1 MSCVN
6 TKTKEFKEASIR
18 NNINE
23 ATLEAIVHAFQNTEG
38 NENLFPSDEYI
49 NSQLQGLAMTN
60 ASAAQIRLWKSRYR
74 KPIIVNNLKD
84 AERIVKEISKYFN
97 SSSIVMYQTRDGNY
111 KITVARP
118 TQNRGKLM
126 YQKSNDK
133 LANLKRVREYYRTS
147 LDTEERRKNYSE
159 TLKSI
164 RAIYTRKVYYPKDK
178 ETLSNVDVR
187 LNNIIKEI
195 LKKSGWA
202 IKSAYI
208 VNIQGKGRRIQ
219 LEFKNFDEILNDKL
233 SLLDNLDDDTLASE
247 ALRLEQESS
256 LNEEYY
262 INKKKVE
269 SLKEQVFKKN
279 LFIKPNELEVAFDFL
294 ESLENNKDLNQY
306 VDTCIRW
313 LKNNSISLPRDNHKV
328 LDAFMLARQQG
339 IDTQQFNSPIELI
352 LWSIRNKKVDIEEGK
367 VVNPRELNKLS
378 FNRTIQVEEGLIEIF
393 DVESTPEG
401 QEVICQILADAS
413 PKVDGKP
420 AVESHWCLS
429 TYNYNKDTGKAT
441 PTSSAR
447 DYWNHYDGGRR
458 QIAFL
463 NGKPLAFNSSVREE
477 DEWWDFYDGSKNNY
491 KGYSTIE
498 ECDRKATEEFYTKGV
513 ENKQHGDDF
522 LYYSLGPYN
531 YMLRGDKIDSI
542 DYSQTSYF
550 MGKRQSVEWSYNPY
564 RSSNNYN
571 LSIIG
576 VKGSLFIDGEGV
588 LIESAYHWTG
598 VPIKNH
604 KTELITIGYIPS
616 YKGRSQQKQTPLIEY
631 SKEKEA
637 FVLTVDGNI
646 VQILGSFPKEK
657 METFMFTI
665 DNLSLET
672 VPSKKIQDSLVDYTN
687 TIGNIIRNG
696 ITKYAKS
703 LKESESKKEQE
714 TNNTVAT
721 PNIQEASEDAVTINS
736 TVNALNSLGLDSTV
750 PTEYTSD
757 TQDEYHDFEVIN
769 EEDLEYIGN
778 SVNEYNINEEPIEP
792 TTIIDTLE
800 SLREGKLE
808 QIYNEGVKKPF
819 NRELSKSLHD
829 ILKAYH
835 FEIIEGDL
843 REVFG
848 EDTLGA
854 LDILQKIVYLAHE
867 GDRNA
872 LTDAEE
878 FAHAFIELMGSAYH
892 RNTKAYPATK
902 EYTELRDLIEK
913 TTLYQSTLKQYRDV
927 YTYANGDPDLPLIKK
942 EALGKAL
949 AAVLNDR
956 YEAKTEADHNF
967 IAKLKNWFKD
977 VLLYFK
983 SIFKDEAKLQH
994 KLNKIADSILNG
1006 TYAEKYLN
1014 KVKDT
1019 DYKLVEFKE
1028 TLIQQSAKDGGKA
1041 LGIIQAI
1048 NRLKGKVTGSLAY
1061 RAQGTVYRR
1070 DMDSL
1075 HDLDFVFDA
1084 NSHDIFTSHPSL
1096 RTLRRISPNRWW
1108 TVDRVKEAVE
1118 QSSFATELKRQVPDL
1133 TIMYAYPGPN
1143 GIIVNAVV
1151 SEDQDLVAKFMSMTG
1166 NFNTRL
1172 EQLTQEERDKLYL
1185 LDFFLNKEDSY
1196 ESFTDEESGIEMVD
1210 YTVPF
1215 ESKLKFGRAKD
1226 IYDYQ
1231 RFKPSHRRYKIS
1243 PSTMYQKK
1251 AEGATSSVSTTKF
1264 STTEVS
1270 SYPQRT
1276 RDNADWSDVTLALAT
1291 DFNTRGEQLTQRVA
1305 GNKYIASPL
1314 PGDSNNDYLPYNNEA
1329 AYSYYAKEIYKK
1341 LEEKGKT
1348 SNIKLNIAG
1357 NGIYSLTDFA
1367 TQEELNIYVTNILR
1381 KLQDLGVTISEIRS
1395 GGQTGVDEA
1404 GIIAAQRL
1412 GIPNSVHTTSNYAFR
1427 VTEKEFNEK
1436 YKSILSENEYKKVGN
1451 DYDILNRQDLFEA
1464 RFKNEST
1471 SKENVSETVS
1481 EQKIEDP
1488 FLQESLEITR
1498 QIDTLLDSSIITASE
1513 VRHIAEQAVYWIS
1526 DHITE
1531 IQRNPELAVTIY
1543 GDRVK
1548 GNNFANMSR
1557 QEIVQTIGPSSI
1569 MAMCKEK
1576 FRPRP
1581 GKYQKSSTTKKARL
1595 IVDNWEAIMKFAT
1608 DAFSTMEDFSITKIS
1623 GRDEI
1628 LENDS
1633 IDVDNY
1639 NESNDKDEVA
1649 EIQGDTQEHWQI
1661 ENRTIDVL
1669 YSMSQLV
1676 KHALREC
1683 YQLDSE
1689 GNKIKSEFGINERV
1703 DVIDATS
1710 SILRWTQGA
1719 LTLKDMIDKLESKK
1733 QNNPWI
1739 SQIIDRLKDDSGNE
1753 SDFQS
1758 QFFSVFCKHFQSY
1771 SIVTKRKGKYVT
1783 MPVNEFPALRDAFNS
1798 ITTLFKVNEHPMF
1811 TSEGV
1816 NKKTFK
1822 EFKSTYEDLVPLRRT
1837 FINEDKKEIAR
1848 KLSYI
1853 ANTLGYY
1860 YATPEV
1866 MESILDER
1874 TFRNMLTTVGYMVK
1888 AIEDNLDN
1896 KNYTP
1901 FEFKSKGSIS
1911 GNIRMF
1917 LRPITD
1923 KLEDTAVSSFYDSG
1937 KMYQSYVTPSYMTKL
1952 MNKFNLTGEEFDTFI
1967 MDEYGKYS
1975 WFKEESDD
1983 IEEGWRNSWLEIL
1996 VKDENAKSVF
2006 KHKVQLNFNKH
2017 NYMRNMNDSEY
2028 ELSMISEYFSENY
2041 KEGET
2046 RVPAWFRVP
2055 VLSNK
2060 PSSEYIRFYSYRGAD
2075 YKDIITSN
2083 LKKVFDQELS
2093 RIQTVSL
2100 RNYSKEDSEFIKNF
2114 DKNGKRF
2121 NFLSFMNDYLDGIL
2135 TNTEL
2140 GKLLKKK
2147 LEGKQLTSEEET
2159 SLNSLAEAAIRENME
2174 RKALAIVSDWKSKG
2188 IVEGAKQIEN
2198 VGSEESEITENLI
2211 NFVWNDTLAAINI
2224 MQLTITDAAY
2234 YKDAEDIQKRFAQ
2247 IHAPGVRGNVNATDY
2262 NGNVVTDGKE
2272 RTLYLKDFDDFVSN
2286 IIENVSIVFDRKI
2299 EAAPESEKAQWIALK
2314 ESLVGEKGAFRE
2326 INVADAQGY
2335 NSPTSYRKK
2344 AFIFGKWSRQAEEIY
2359 QKLKNNDYTYS
2370 DLRVAFQPLKPF
2382 VYSQI
2387 SKSTNVDAPLNEL
2400 KVPVQNKNSEY
2411 LLILADAI
2419 LQGEDTGRPNLLRAV
2434 YEVMEESAD
2443 KNPTKGID
2451 TIQFEST
2458 VKSGLMGA
2466 IDIKQFSDM
2475 EGGEVAA
2482 KKLLEDSVYNED
2494 GSYNSTF
2501 VHEIPFEDYCLQ
2513 QEIPDHFKQH
2523 EQAHG
2528 SQIRYIIP
2536 SDLEEVDYLGNP
2548 VTYEVEGRQLTAEE
2562 FKIEYEN
2569 TIAEN
2574 INESIEN
2581 LTKEL
2586 HLDDSDIKARNIAL
2600 SKILQREILSSPRY
2614 GVDLFQACSLDENG
2628 NFRIPLGDPIQSK
2641 RVEQLINSIIKNRV
2655 NKQTIAGGPVVQVS
2669 NFGLSKELNI
2679 RFKGKD
2685 GKILM
2690 TKAEYTEKMAENW
2703 KLQGHEGILPMSKI
2717 DAQYQEYLKA
2727 NQAGIAYFEVFAPI
2741 YTKEI
2746 FEKFQNPDGSIDMEA
2761 IEALHPDLLKMV
2773 GYRIPTEDK
2782 YSAAPLKIVGF
2793 LPREAGDG
2801 IMLPSDITLLSGSD
2815 FDIDKMYLMLKNI
2828 PIRMRNR
2835 EDVYNDMFDAL
2846 VASRA
2851 KTTTV
2856 TSKIKQSIREE
2867 LNMFMNNPQIM
2878 KNADALHQYMWKL
2891 YKRFAYEAVP
2901 PTHGREYRNNKI
2913 VDMTYAVLTHETTA
2927 DKILNPG
2934 GFEPQKRMGYMVEAY
2949 RNLASEGITW
2959 EQLEK
2964 MSVGE
2969 LSELAHTNKN
2979 LAFIDAQTHFY
2990 KQNSSGSTLIGIF
3003 AVHKVAHAVLEGD
3016 GFLLNIEE
3024 VCSLEENEFFTIAG
3038 TSFGGNMVIDPKYD
3052 VNGQLI
3058 GKSLGSNVAASAD
3071 TGKFPVLDLNNIN
3084 PTTANVLCALE
3095 RLGMPYDD
3103 IALFLSQSTIS
3114 NILNAYNTENMNGF
3128 SRLGDIINRRLSE
3141 LEDELFIETYSDLNK
3156 EALSKEELIEGILSN
3171 PKPEIEYKV
3180 LRTFQ
3185 RIQKI
3190 GDAMRG
3196 ITYATRFNSI
3206 SSAVGP
3212 LIIDNLITENKIKNF
3227 SDSILKPNEE
3237 PADITDVF
3245 TKHPILNQFF
3255 RTLSIA
3261 RNMFGNMPANSRGFR
3276 NILDSMDSKLS
3287 NIIYSDRKLLSTF
3300 SDFYQSYLL
3309 IASETVNEK
3318 QLINYINGFPTWFFK
3333 QNFKEKYKD
3342 NALIQA
3348 IKLDTDSTTGRP
3360 VLKVD
3365 ITGLKTKQKEVLM
3378 NAWIDLH
3385 KENPELSKQLFMYN
3399 FFRRGIGFSPET
3411 FMGLVPTYVKER
3423 IEGYT
3428 DTYRKLP
3435 SVSGALVIDQFIRN
3449 NWDNNK
3455 LVPRK
3460 KVKLVWHDKIA
3471 EVTNPKEIKEMKN
3484 VPYFKIKIGNTDR
3497 LFRQSEVTETS
3508 VFYEEITPLGNN
3520 GEYLEIS
3527 NSYISNPITIPNI
3540 AKEDVS
3546 NSEISESS
3554 NQDIDNDNPSSNI
3567 ETRTEEQETLDLL
3580 YQLIENGKTVTN
3592 KEQAVSKVEEYKS
3605 KSDKEK
3611 KSLESGMKK
3620 YFRNRLMK
3628 LNIPFDERK
3637 IDEVYNK
3644 MCK

>member
-38 NENLFPSDEYI
+38 NENLFPSDGYI
-49 NSQLQGLAMTN
+49 KSQLQGLAMTN
-60 ASAAQIRLWKSRYR
+60 ASASQIRLWKNRYR
-74 KPIIVNNLKD
+74 KPIIAKTLND
-84 AERIVKEISKYFN
+84 AERIVKEAKKYFN
-97 SSSIVMYQTRDGNY
+97 TSSIVMYQTRDGNY
-111 KITVARP
+111 RITVARP

-126 YQKSNDK
+126 YQKSSDTVS
-133 LANLKRVREYYRTS
+133 NLKRVKEHYRES
-147 LDTEERRKNYSE
+147 LNTKEKQDSYNE
-159 TLKSI
+159 TIKSI
-164 RAIYTRKVYYPKDK
+164 RALYTRKVYYPINN
-178 ETLSNVDVR
+178 ESSSNVDIR
-187 LNNIIKEI
+187 LSNIIRDI
-195 LKKSGWA
+195 MQKSGWA
-202 IKSAYI
+202 IRGARI
-208 VNIQGKGRRIQ
+208 VNLKNGGKRIQ
-219 LEFKNFDEILNDKL
+219 LDFKDFNEILNEKL
-233 SLLDNLDDDTLASE
+233 SIIDSFDEDTLASE
-247 ALRLEQESS
+247 ALRLEQESVI
-256 LNEEYY
+256 NEEYY

-269 SLKEQVFKKN
+269 ALKAQVAKKN
-279 LFIKPNELEVAFDFL
+279 EFITQEAIEEAFKFLEELEND
-294 ESLENNKDLNQY
+294 KDLNQY

-313 LKNNSISLPRDNHKV
+313 LKNNTISLPRDNKKV
-328 LDAFMLARQQG
+328 LDAFMLARKKN
-339 IDTQQFNSPIELI
+339 IDTQKFNSPIDLI
-352 LWSIRNKKVDIEEGK
+352 LWEINNREQDIEEGQIIEPH
-367 VVNPRELNKLS
+367 NIDKLS
-378 FNRTIQVEEGLIEIF
+378 YNRTINTEEGIIEIF
-393 DVESTPEG
+393 DVEDSEEG
-401 QEVICQILADAS
+401 QTTICQILADTS
-413 PKVDGKP
+413 PKIAGKP
-420 AVESHWCLS
+420 VATSPWCLS
-429 TYNYNKDTGKAT
+429 TFNYNKETKKAT
-441 PTSSAR
+441 PTESAKGFWEQ
-447 DYWNHYDGGRR
+447 YSNGKR

-463 NGKPLAFNSSVREE
+463 NGKPLAFNSSSSTN
-477 DEWWDFYDGSKNNY
+477 DEWWDFYDGSNN
-491 KGYSTIE
+491 GFRGFNTVE
-498 ECDRKATEEFYTKGV
+498 ECDKKATL
-513 ENKQHGDDF
+513 N
-522 LYYSLGPYN
+522 YYKESTSRETQEYSYIDLGPFSYTIVN
-531 YMLRGDKIDSI
+531 KKLEHVYAQRDIRNNKGRWLGTVIWSREFNNKERVFRVEATWGFIKLTPTQKVIHFDSFNRNAFKITKTGIYLGRIHINGISYSV
-542 DYSQTSYF
+542 DYS
-550 MGKRQSVEWSYNPY
+550 N
-564 RSSNNYN
+564 
-571 LSIIG
+571 
-576 VKGSLFIDGEGV
+576 
-588 LIESAYHWTG
+588 
-598 VPIKNH
+598 
-604 KTELITIGYIPS
+604 
-616 YKGRSQQKQTPLIEY
+616 
-631 SKEKEA
+631 EKEA
-637 FVLTVDGNI
+637 FILSDALTNEEHILFNYPKVDIDKFLNI
-646 VQILGSFPKEK
+646 INNV
-657 METFMFTI
+657 
-665 DNLSLET
+665 SLDEY
-672 VPSKKIQDSLVDYTN
+672 PSKSIQESLLSFLKSIDKPMHNAVKEFKYKKI
-687 TIGNIIRNG
+687 
-696 ITKYAKS
+696 
-703 LKESESKKEQE
+703 KEEENKDKKEEKKEEVEIKAATTSTQAE
-714 TNNTVAT
+714 VDDAITVNN
-721 PNIQEASEDAVTINS
+721 
-736 TVNALNSLGLDSTV
+736 TVNALNSLDINSNL
-750 PTEYTSD
+750 EYTS
-757 TQDEYHDFEVIN
+757 TTEEELPYQDVEVIN

-778 SVNEYNINEEPIEP
+778 EVNEYNINEEPIEP
-792 TTIIDTLE
+792 TTIVDTLE
-800 SLREGKLE
+800 ALREGKLE
-808 QIYNEGVKKPF
+808 QLYNEGVKKPF
-819 NRELSKSLHD
+819 NKELSQILHD

-843 REVFG
+843 KEVFG

-854 LDILQKIVYLAHE
+854 LDILQKIVYLANE

-892 RNTKAYPATK
+892 KNTTAYPATK
-902 EYTELRDLIEK
+902 EYTELRDLIEQ

-949 AAVLNDR
+949 AAVIRDR
-956 YEAKTEADHNF
+956 YEAKTEADNSF

-983 SIFKDEAKLQH
+983 KIFKDEAKLQYR
-994 KLNKIADSILNG
+994 LNQIADSILDG
-1006 TYAEKYLN
+1006 TYVEKYLN
-1014 KVKDT
+1014 KVDDT
-1019 DYKLVEFKE
+1019 DYKLVDFKD
-1028 TLIQQSAKDGGKA
+1028 TLINQNSKDGGKA
-1041 LGIIQAI
+1041 LGIIQII

-1070 DMDSL
+1070 EIDSL

-1084 NSHDIFTSHPSL
+1084 NSHDVFTSHPSL

-1108 TVDRVKEAVE
+1108 TLDRIKEAVE
-1118 QSSFATELKRQVPDL
+1118 QSSFAAELKRQVPDL

-1151 SEDQDLVAKFMSMTG
+1151 SEDQDLVAKFMSLEG

-1231 RFKPSHRRYKIS
+1231 RFNPTQRRYKIS
-1243 PSTMYQKK
+1243 PSTMFQKK
-1251 AEGATSSVSTTKF
+1251 VETK
-1264 STTEVS
+1264 SEELSKEEQEITEV
-1270 SYPQRT
+1270 
-1276 RDNADWSDVTLALAT
+1276 
-1291 DFNTRGEQLTQRVA
+1291 
-1305 GNKYIASPL
+1305 
-1314 PGDSNNDYLPYNNEA
+1314 
-1329 AYSYYAKEIYKK
+1329 
-1341 LEEKGKT
+1341 
-1348 SNIKLNIAG
+1348 
-1357 NGIYSLTDFA
+1357 
-1367 TQEELNIYVTNILR
+1367 QEE
-1381 KLQDLGVTISEIRS
+1381 Q
-1395 GGQTGVDEA
+1395 Q
-1404 GIIAAQRL
+1404 
-1412 GIPNSVHTTSNYAFR
+1412 
-1427 VTEKEFNEK
+1427 
-1436 YKSILSENEYKKVGN
+1436 
-1451 DYDILNRQDLFEA
+1451 
-1464 RFKNEST
+1464 
-1471 SKENVSETVS
+1471 
-1481 EQKIEDP
+1481 DP

-1498 QIDTLLDSSIITASE
+1498 QIDNLLNSSIITASE

-1548 GNNFANMSR
+1548 GNDFANMGR
-1557 QEIVQTIGPSSI
+1557 QEIIQAIGPSSI

-1608 DAFSTMEDFSITKIS
+1608 DTFSTMEDFSITRIA
-1623 GRDEI
+1623 GRDEV
-1628 LENDS
+1628 LENDN

-1639 NESNDKDEVA
+1639 NESNDKDEIA
-1649 EIQGDTQEHWQI
+1649 EVQGDTQEHWQI

-1683 YQLDSE
+1683 YQLDNE
-1689 GNKIKSEFGINERV
+1689 GNKIKSEFGINERI

-1719 LTLKDMIDKLESKK
+1719 LTLKDMINKLEAKK
-1733 QNNPWI
+1733 QDNPWI
-1739 SQIIDRLKDDSGNE
+1739 SQIIDRLNDDSGNE

-1771 SIVTKRKGKYVT
+1771 SIVTKRKGKYISIQ
-1783 MPVNEFPALRDAFNS
+1783 VNEFPALREAYNS
-1798 ITTLFKVNEHPMF
+1798 ITTLFKINEHPMF

-1822 EFKSTYEDLVPLRRT
+1822 EFKSVYEELLPLRRALN
-1837 FINEDKKEIAR
+1837 NENKGEIAR
-1848 KLSYI
+1848 KISFI

-1860 YATPEV
+1860 YATPEII
-1866 MESILDER
+1866 ESILDER
-1874 TFRNMLTTVGYMVK
+1874 TFRNMLTTIGYMVK
-1888 AIEDNLDN
+1888 AIEENLDN

-1952 MNKFNLTGEEFDTFI
+1952 MNKFNLTGEEFDAFI

-1975 WFKEESDD
+1975 WFRDTDSDN
-1983 IEEGWRNSWLEIL
+1983 IEDGWRNSWLREL
-1996 VKDENAKSVF
+1996 VLDENAKTVF

-2028 ELSMISEYFSENY
+2028 ILSMISEYFSESS
-2041 KEGET
+2041 KEGAN
-2046 RVPAWFRVP
+2046 RVPAWYRVP

-2060 PSSEYIRFYSYRGAD
+2060 PSSEFIRFYSERGAN
-2075 YKDIITSN
+2075 YKDIIASN
-2083 LKKVFDQELS
+2083 LKMVFDQELS
-2093 RIQTVSL
+2093 RIQTVLL
-2100 RNYSKEDSEFIKNF
+2100 RNYSESDPEFIKNF

-2121 NFLSFMNDYLDGIL
+2121 NFLSFMNDYLDGEL
-2135 TNTEL
+2135 SNTEL
-2140 GKLLKKK
+2140 GKLIKRK
-2147 LEGKQLTSEEET
+2147 LDGEQLTSEENT
-2159 SLNSLAEAAIRENME
+2159 TLDTLVIDAIKENMD
-2174 RKALAIVSDWKSKG
+2174 RKANAIVSDWRNKG
-2188 IVEGAKQIEN
+2188 VVEGAKQIEN
-2198 VGSEESEITENLI
+2198 VGTEESEIIDNLI

-2247 IHAPGVRGNVNATDY
+2247 IHAPGVRGNVDATDY
-2262 NGNVVTDGKE
+2262 NGNAVSDGTE

-2359 QKLKNNDYTYS
+2359 QKLKKGEYTYS
-2370 DLRVAFQPLKPF
+2370 DLQVAFQPLKPF

-2387 SKSTNVDAPLNEL
+2387 SKNSNTDAPLSEL

-2475 EGGEVAA
+2475 EGGEAAA
-2482 KKLLEDSVYNED
+2482 KKLLEDSIYNED
-2494 GSYNSTF
+2494 GSYNPTF
-2501 VHEIPFEDYCLQ
+2501 IHEIPFEDYCLQ

-2528 SQIRYIIP
+2528 SQIRYIVP

-2586 HLDDSDIKARNIAL
+2586 HLDDTDIKARNIAL

-2669 NFGLSKELNI
+2669 NFGLSKDLNI
-2679 RFKGKD
+2679 RFKSKD
-2685 GKILM
+2685 GKMLM
-2690 TKAEYTEKMAENW
+2690 TKAEYAEKMAESW
-2703 KLQGHEGILPMSKI
+2703 KLQGHTDMLPMSRV
-2717 DAQYQEYLKA
+2717 DAQYKEYLRV

-2782 YSAAPLKIVGF
+2782 YSCAPLKIVGF

-2901 PTHGREYRNNKI
+2901 PTQGREYRNNKI
-2913 VDMTYAVLTHETTA
+2913 VDMSYAILTHETTA

-2949 RNLASEGITW
+2949 RNHANEGITW

-2964 MSVGE
+2964 MSIKE

-2979 LAFIDAQTHFY
+2979 LSFIDAQIHFY

-3016 GFLLNIEE
+3016 NFMLNIEE
-3024 VCSLEENEFFTIAG
+3024 VCSLEEGEFFNIAG
-3038 TSFGGNMVIDPKYD
+3038 TSFGETMVIDPKYD
-3052 VNGQLI
+3052 INGQLI

-3084 PTTANVLCALE
+3084 PTTANIVCALE
-3095 RLGMPYDD
+3095 RLGMPYDT

-3114 NILNAYNTENMNGF
+3114 NILNTYNTENINGF
-3128 SRLGDIINRRLSE
+3128 ARLGDIISKRLSE

-3156 EALSKEELIEGILSN
+3156 EDLSKEELIEGILPN

-3180 LRTFQ
+3180 LRAFQ
-3185 RIQKI
+3185 RVQKI
-3190 GDAMRG
+3190 GEAIRG
-3196 ITYATRFNSI
+3196 ITFATRFNSI

-3212 LIIDNLITENKIKNF
+3212 LIIDNLITEHKLKNF
-3227 SDSILKPNEE
+3227 SSSILKPNGES
-3237 PADITDVF
+3237 ADIVDVF

-3255 RTLSIA
+3255 RTLNMA
-3261 RNMFGNMPANSRGFR
+3261 KYMFGNMPANSRGFR
-3276 NILDSMDSKLS
+3276 NILDSMDDNLS
-3287 NIIYSDRKLLSTF
+3287 NLIYSDRKLLSNF

-3309 IASETVNEK
+3309 IASGAVNEK
-3318 QLINYINGFPTWFFK
+3318 QLVNYINGFPTWFFK

-3342 NALIQA
+3342 NALIHA
-3348 IKLDTDSTTGRP
+3348 IKLDTDSTTNRP
-3360 VLKVD
+3360 ILKVD

-3378 NAWIDLH
+3378 NAWIDLY
-3385 KENPELSKQLFMYN
+3385 KENQELAKQLFMYN
-3399 FFRRGIGFSPET
+3399 FFRRGIGFSPEA
-3411 FMGLVPTYVKER
+3411 FMNLVPTYIKER

-3471 EVTNPKEIKEMKN
+3471 EITNPKEVKEMKN

-3497 LFRQSEVTETS
+3497 LFKQTESTETS

-3527 NSYISNPITIPNI
+3527 NSHISNPITIPNV
-3540 AKEDVS
+3540 AKEDIS

-3554 NQDIDNDNPSSNI
+3554 NQDVDIDNPISNI

-3580 YQLIENGKTVTN
+3580 YQLIENGKNVTS
-3592 KEQAVSKVEEYKS
+3592 KEQAISKVEEFKS
-3605 KSDKEK
+3605 KSEKDKK
-3611 KSLESGMKK
+3611 ALESGMKK
-3620 YFRNRLMK
+3620 YFRNRLIN
-3628 LNIPFDERK
+3628 LNIPFDESK
-3637 IDEVYNK
+3637 IDKIYNK